1 MNPLS
6 GDELISIWTTTA
18 GWYRPQVNRSQ
29 MNLLDSHDVPRA
41 LHTLD
46 GDVEALKLALLM
58 LFLQPGAP
66 CVYYGTETGLAGGPT
81 TEQSSG
87 PEPGC
92 REAYPWDQPWTADL
106 RPYLKDLA
114 ALRREH
120 PSLSDGSMQ
129 WSCCVMT
136 DWSLVPVPFRC
147 GSTAAAAVLP
157 ISLGSSTIRILWS
170 SGSSPTP
177 SGAVGTQSV
186 VLLMSDE
193 ALDET

>member
-1 MNPLS
+1 
-6 GDELISIWTTTA
+6 
-18 GWYRPQVNRSQ
+18 
-29 MNLLDSHDVPRA
+29 
-41 LHTLD
+41 
-46 GDVEALKLALLM
+46 M

-66 CVYYGTETGLAGGPT
+66 CVYYGTETGQAGGPT

-114 ALRREH
+114 VLRREH
-120 PSLSDGSMQ
+120 TVLSDGSML
-129 WSCCVMT
+129 WSCCG
-136 DWSLVPVPFRC
+136 DDGLVARS
-147 GSTAAAAVLP
+147 GSVQVWINRSRSQDLP
-157 ISLGSSTIRILWS
+157 ISSGSSTIRILWP
-170 SGSSPTP
+170 SGSSLTP
-177 SGAVGTQSV
+177 SGAVGTQSA